1 MVFAEAGSSIST
13 PYPSYNNFWST
24 FKSVSQPPIMQAT
37 QRIPSVQPLATQLES
52 TSVQNIEAVEP
63 ATTQTASTQST
74 SLRIRIPLKRSY
86 QEDTP
91 SSFRPTSPRLI
102 RRSKVFRPF
111 DSISSRH

>member
-1 MVFAEAGSSIST
+1 MVFAEAGSSISM

-37 QRIPSVQPLATQLES
+37 QRIPSVQPLATQS

-74 SLRIRIPLKRSY
+74 SL
-86 QEDTP
+86 
-91 SSFRPTSPRLI
+91 
-102 RRSKVFRPF
+102 
-111 DSISSRH
+111 